1 MQSEMDAIWDAKLR
15 HWHFPRLRSLL
26 ASGTRSIILCP
37 DLDST
42 TTEDGTVVPDHA
54 KRLKA
59 VMHSVHTIKD
69 IDIEFDSIYVTV
81 FDEPTDPDEFI
92 RKRGGDAFIKLLRD
106 ALPWWEYVYKKS
118 KR

>member
-1 MQSEMDAIWDAKLR
+1 MLYAGYSLWCGKSYTNYR
-15 HWHFPRLRSLL
+15 RCYFPLSFISAFSR
-26 ASGTRSIILCP
+26 GNV
-37 DLDST
+37 DT
-42 TTEDGTVVPDHA
+42 TTAEDGAAVPDHA

-106 ALPWWEYVYKKS
+106 ALPW
-118 KR
+118 